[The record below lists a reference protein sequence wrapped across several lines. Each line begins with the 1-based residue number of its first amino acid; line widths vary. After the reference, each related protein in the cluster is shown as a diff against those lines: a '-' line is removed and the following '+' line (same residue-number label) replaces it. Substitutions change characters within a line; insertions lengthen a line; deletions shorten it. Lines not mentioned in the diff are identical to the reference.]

1 MSQAGG
7 PTQPTFRRLD
17 VWITL
22 LGILGLIL
30 FLAFY
35 DQAFPSAT
43 IQLTLSQSEIIE
55 HSRNYFLD
63 RGYDL
68 RGYDSALAFEQAS
81 GASVYLQRTLGI
93 AETNRL
99 VAAERLPIW
108 YWHVR
113 WFRPLQKEEF
123 SLWLA
128 PDGAVVGLSH
138 SIMEDVPGA
147 SLSQEEARAVA
158 EDYLESDR
166 PWSLERWEPVTASTR
181 DQPGGRADHHFEWKS
196 RDFDVGESEL
206 RLAVDVQGDE
216 VGGYDYWLKVPEAF
230 QRQFS
235 EQANRAGFFSN
246 LSSTVGDSIFS
257 LAALFAYLL
266 ALRQGVLQWHSGLA
280 PALAVSLVSVL
291 AGLNGLPLAKSWYGT
306 TQDYTMFWLN
316 QVIGVLYSAGFNGLM
331 FLILWSGARRLGK
344 TVWPRQ
350 DKVLPRAAGR
360 WVVLARSSWRGLML
374 GGLMAGYVVAFYL
387 VATRL
392 FGGWRPMG
400 SPYTSAFA
408 TPLPFLVPL
417 RSGAIP
423 AAWEELTFRLI
434 GISLVLWLTRRRPL
448 ALWVP
453 AALWAFAHLSYVRDP
468 FYLRGIEL
476 LIPAVFLLGL
486 PFLRFDL
493 TTSIVA
499 HFAYNAGLTA
509 LPLLRSGEP
518 RFTASGCLVIGTMMA
533 PVIPGMVQGL
543 RRRLRGERI
552 SIPLPQVA
560 VANAEDA
567 AQLAAMPVEDV
578 SWAELLADQRAAVLC
593 LRCGEELVG
602 AAAGR
607 VQEDGTAAVSTVY
620 VAPRWRRQYWGSKL
634 VHELS
639 LVLQERGAERLT
651 ATLKT
656 KDRVAT
662 IFWSSQG
669 WQPSVQVFHRSL
681 AAPARPAFREAIS
694 RLRSRLRRPGTAGSE
709 DADAQLQDAD

>member
-1 MSQAGG
+1 VSQDGR
-7 PTQPTFRRLD
+7 PTQPAFRRLD
-17 VWITL
+17 VWFTL

-35 DQAFPSAT
+35 DQAFPSAA
-43 IQLTLSQSEIIE
+43 IELTLSQGEIIE
-55 HSRNYFLD
+55 RSRSYFWD

-68 RGYDSALAFEQAS
+68 RGYESALAFQQAS
-81 GASVYLQRTLGI
+81 WASVYLQRTLGI
-93 AETNRL
+93 AATNRL
-99 VAAERLPIW
+99 VAEERLPIW

-128 PDGAVVGLSH
+128 PDGEVVGLSH

-147 SLSQEEARAVA
+147 SLSQEEARTVA
-158 EDYLESDR
+158 EDYVESDR
-166 PWSLERWEPVTASTR
+166 QWSLERWEPVTASTR
-181 DQPGGRADHHFEWKS
+181 EQPSGRTDHHFEWKS
-196 RDFDVGESEL
+196 RDFAVGESEL

-230 QRQFS
+230 RRRFS
-235 EQANRAGFFSN
+235 EQANRASFFSD
-246 LSSTVGDSIFS
+246 LSSTVGDGIFG

-266 ALRQGVLQWHSGLA
+266 ALRRGVLQWHSGLG
-280 PALAVSLVSVL
+280 PALAVGLVSML
-291 AGLNGLPLAKSWYGT
+291 AGLNRLPLAKSWYGT
-306 TQDYTMFWLN
+306 TQDYTMFWVN
-316 QVIGVLYSAGFNGLM
+316 RVIGVLYSAGFNGVM
-331 FLILWSGARRLGK
+331 ILVLWAGGQRLSK
-344 TVWPRQ
+344 AVWPRQ
-350 DKVLPRAAGR
+350 DKVLPRGVDR
-360 WVVLARSSWRGLML
+360 WAVLARSGWRGLML

-392 FGGWRPMG
+392 LGGWTPMG

-408 TPLPFLVPL
+408 TPLPFLDPL

-434 GISLVLWLTRRRPL
+434 GISLLLWVTRRRPL
-448 ALWVP
+448 ALLVP

-486 PFLRFDL
+486 SFLRFDL

-518 RFTASGCLVIGTMMA
+518 RFVASGWVVIATMMA
-533 PVIPGMVQGL
+533 PVIPGVVQEL
-543 RRRLRGERI
+543 RRRLRGQRI
-552 SIPLPQVA
+552 SVPLPQFA
-560 VANAEDA
+560 LANVEDA
-567 AQLAAMPVEDV
+567 DQLAALPVQDV

-593 LRCGEELVG
+593 LRSGEELVG

-607 VQEDGTAAVSTVY
+607 VQADGTARIWTIY
-620 VAPRWRRQYWGSKL
+620 VAPTWRRQYWGSKL

-639 LVLQERGAERLT
+639 LALRERGAERLT
-651 ATLKT
+651 ATLRT
-656 KDRVAT
+656 KDRAAT
-662 IFWSSQG
+662 IFWSNQG
-669 WQPSVQVFHRSL
+669 WQPAVQVFHRSL
-681 AAPARPAFREAIS
+681 AVPAQPAWREAIS
-694 RLRSRLRRPGTAGSE
+694 RLRSRLRRPGTAGSDDE
-709 DADAQLQDAD
+709 DAQLQDVD